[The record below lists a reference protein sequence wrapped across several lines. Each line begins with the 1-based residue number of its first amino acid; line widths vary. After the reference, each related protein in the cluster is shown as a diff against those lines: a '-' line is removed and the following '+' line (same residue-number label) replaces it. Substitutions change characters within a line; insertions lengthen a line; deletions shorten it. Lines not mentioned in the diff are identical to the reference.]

1 MRIHGS
7 VVVKPPF
14 ALGLPK
20 PKGIPGEEA
29 TSNATASTR
38 SIKPSALQ
46 TSVDV
51 RHAGALIAA
60 RYATGSAV
68 TPISTSPQP
77 AVSAKG
83 AGFREHEMLDD
94 FLPARTR
101 KSVGPNALCVSPTDN
116 SSVVAIRC
124 YNSFLNV
131 IAFPASN
138 LFIRLQL
145 AAWRPGRRPG
155 GLSSTTEFVTN
166 RQ

>member
-1 MRIHGS
+1 
-7 VVVKPPF
+7 
-14 ALGLPK
+14 
-20 PKGIPGEEA
+20 
-29 TSNATASTR
+29 
-38 SIKPSALQ
+38 
-46 TSVDV
+46 
-51 RHAGALIAA
+51 LIAA

-68 TPISTSPQP
+68 TPISASSQS
-77 AVSAKG
+77 VNEKG
-83 AGFREHEMLDD
+83 AGYRVKHEMLHD
-94 FLPARTR
+94 LPPARTR

-138 LFIRLQL
+138 LHIRLQL
-145 AAWRPGRRPG
+145 AAWRPG